1 ADPRHQRTIAKT
13 VRGGLERI
21 QAHQLLQSGNCQDQE
36 RCTEAVREARRSQ
49 AHGPLRVPSL
59 LCWKIPIN
67 AARALPPEHASGGR
81 AQSALPPKRTPPS
94 RHGTSSYWPVAH
106 KRQNTRRS
114 LQRLGQVVGSR
125 SEFSPT
131 RIDVASASYQTYPHA
146 RTIRITVT
154 TANKLNSTHK
164 LSVRL

>member
-1 ADPRHQRTIAKT
+1 MYQPFYVAKNESANQEDGGQVSGPRVGVHRMRHLQGPARQAVLLHARADPRHQRTIAKT

-36 RCTEAVREARRSQ
+36 RCTEAVREARTSQ

-81 AQSALPPKRTPPS
+81 AMSALPQKRTLDS
-94 RHGTSSYWPVAH
+94 RCGM
-106 KRQNTRRS
+106 
-114 LQRLGQVVGSR
+114 
-125 SEFSPT
+125 
-131 RIDVASASYQTYPHA
+131 SA
-146 RTIRITVT
+146 
-154 TANKLNSTHK
+154 
-164 LSVRL
+164 